1 MFGIEFDFP
10 FASYNNICV
19 LPPHADPAQIVI
31 APESIAVNVG
41 TTVLITCVASGDS
54 PTFITWSNQSEPQLT
69 NSSRVTIYEELVTE
83 GGVTFV
89 QSILEICSVQ
99 ETDASNYTCSAEND
113 LGTDNATFELAVN
126 PEGKQRVYTLL
137 RWLSRE
143 GGGEVS

>member
-1 MFGIEFDFP
+1 M
-10 FASYNNICV
+10 
-19 LPPHADPAQIVI
+19 I
-31 APESIAVNVG
+31 APESTSVNVG
-41 TTVLITCVASGDS
+41 STVLITCVASGDS

-113 LGTDNATFELAVN
+113 FGTDSATFELTVTR
-126 PEGKQRVYTLL
+126 GTSVFCY
-137 RWLSRE
+137 
-143 GGGEVS
+143 